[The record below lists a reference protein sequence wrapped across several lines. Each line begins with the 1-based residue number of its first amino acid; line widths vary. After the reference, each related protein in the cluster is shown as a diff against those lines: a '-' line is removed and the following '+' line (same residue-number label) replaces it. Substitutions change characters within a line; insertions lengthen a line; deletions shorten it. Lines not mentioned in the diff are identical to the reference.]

1 MASATRSFKQTQL
14 NTLVDRDLASG
25 IKLSTTSKLS
35 FCEGCVEG
43 KLQRKPFK
51 PLTHKQSK
59 RKLELVHSDHFKQN
73 QSEVGTSSRLLMTT
87 PGVSPFTLSSTRL
100 KCLKSSSFL
109 GNGDKGV

>member
-59 RKLELVHSDHFKQN
+59 RKLELVHSDVCGPLQTESIGGSRYFVTFIDDYSRCVSVYFIKHKTEVFEKFKFFRQW
-73 QSEVGTSSRLLMTT
+73 
-87 PGVSPFTLSSTRL
+87 
-100 KCLKSSSFL
+100 
-109 GNGDKGV
+109 